1 MTMVESKPDDEYHGL
16 LFLDLVLPTW
26 LKIIICMA
34 ALVIVSI
41 QSVKS
46 FNELTLDFSP
56 VYVIAPTVGMF
67 CLAGAF
73 LRLVGIRWQYVYV
86 FWGLT
91 LLSLPITY
99 IIMAIASFMR
109 WI

>member
-1 MTMVESKPDDEYHGL
+1 MVESTPDDEYHGL
-16 LFLDLVLPTW
+16 LFLDLVVPIW
-26 LKIIICMA
+26 IKIVICLLA
-34 ALVIVSI
+34 GVIVSV

-46 FNELTLDFSP
+46 LNELTLDFSP
-56 VYVIAPTVGMF
+56 IYVIAPTLGMF
-67 CLAGAF
+67 CLAGAV
-73 LRLVGIRWQYVYV
+73 LRLVGIRWRYVYV

-99 IIMAIASFMR
+99 IVMAIASLMR